1 LRVLLV
7 EDEDIFRT
15 VLGRRLRK
23 RGLDVSG
30 VASGEEALAFLNRD
44 RVDVVVLDVKMPG
57 MSGIEALEQIKARF
71 ADLEVVMLTGFADAT
86 TAVRVM
92 DRGAF
97 AYLMK
102 PVHLED
108 LIGEIKDAH
117 DQVQSRRAES
127 GRVVS

>member
-30 VASGEEALAFLNRD
+30 VASGEEALASLEREPA
-44 RVDVVVLDVKMPG
+44 DVVVLDVKMPG
-57 MSGIEALEQIKARF
+57 MSGIEALEQIRARF
-71 ADLEVVMLTGFADAT
+71 DETEVVMLTGFADAT

-108 LIGEIKDAH
+108 LIEEIEDAYTRM
-117 DQVQSRRAES
+117 QARRAES

>member
-1 LRVLLV
+1 MRVLLV

-15 VLGRRLRK
+15 VLRRRLRK
-23 RGLDVSG
+23 RGLDVDG
-30 VASGEEALAFLNRD
+30 VASGEDALAFLEREA
-44 RVDVVVLDVKMPG
+44 VDVVVLDVKMPG
-57 MSGIEALEQIKARF
+57 MSGIEALEQIKERYP
-71 ADLEVVMLTGFADAT
+71 DLEVVMLTGFADAS

-102 PVHLED
+102 PVHLDD
-108 LIGEIKDAH
+108 LIEEIEDAEA
-117 DQVQSRRAES
+117 QVRARRAES

>member
-1 LRVLLV
+1 MRVLLV
-7 EDEDIFRT
+7 EDEDIFRS
-15 VLGRRLRK
+15 VLQRRLRK

-30 VASGEEALAFLNRD
+30 VGSGEEALAFLERD
-44 RVDVVVLDVKMPG
+44 PVNVVVLDVKMPG

-71 ADLEVVMLTGFADAT
+71 PGLEVVMLTGFADAT

-102 PVHLED
+102 PVHLDD
-108 LIGEIKDAH
+108 LVEEIAGAH
-117 DQVQSRRAES
+117 AQARSHRAED